1 MKVRLPKGMGGGP
14 TDMNSLMRQAQ
25 KMQEDMTNL
34 QAELEQKEYEISAG
48 GGMVKVVITGKKEIK
63 SLKINEAIVDPED
76 IETLEDVITAGINEA
91 IKTVDETNA
100 NEMSQITGGMGI
112 PGLM

>member
-48 GGMVKVVITGKKEIK
+48 GGMVKVGYNRQKRDKVF
-63 SLKINEAIVDPED
+63 ED
-76 IETLEDVITAGINEA
+76 
-91 IKTVDETNA
+91 
-100 NEMSQITGGMGI
+100 
-112 PGLM
+112 

>member
-1 MKVRLPKGMGGGP
+1 M
-14 TDMNSLMRQAQ
+14 
-25 KMQEDMTNL
+25 
-34 QAELEQKEYEISAG
+34 
-48 GGMVKVVITGKKEIK
+48 VITGKKEIK

-76 IETLEDVITAGINEA
+76 IETLEDIIIAGINEA